1 MSYGTVIFAQIA
13 QMFVLMA
20 VGVALFKTGRM
31 GGPGAKDLGSLLLYV
46 VIPVVI
52 VRSLWTERTARTT
65 QVIVETF
72 FLALALLALAIVV
85 SRVAFRRD
93 GLLAFSSAFSNAGF
107 VGIPLVEAAMGEG
120 AVIYIVCMIG
130 WLNALQA
137 SVGVLMITGDRASV
151 RPRAVMTNPIIIS
164 FALGLALY
172 ALGAPEPAFA
182 SDVLATIAG
191 LNTPAAMIVCGS
203 YLAQAK
209 LRDFATSGGVWAV
222 CGMRLVV
229 VPLLSLLLLAALPWG
244 HGEVGLA
251 LLIAASAPTGA
262 NVAIYAA
269 QYEGDYKTAVLTV
282 CATTILSI
290 ISLPLLI
297 SLGAA
302 VLLA

>member
-1 MSYGTVIFAQIA
+1 MTYGLVIFAQIA

-20 VGVALFKTGRM
+20 VGVALFRTGRM
-31 GGPGAKDLGSLLLYV
+31 GTAGAKDLGSLLLYV

-52 VRSLWTERTARTT
+52 VRSLWTGRTERTTEI
-65 QVIVETF
+65 IVET
-72 FLALALLALAIVV
+72 LVLSLVLLALAIAV
-85 SRVAFRRD
+85 SRLVFRRD

-107 VGIPLVEAAMGEG
+107 VGIPLVQAAMGEE

-137 SVGVLMITGDRASV
+137 SVGVLMITGERASV
-151 RPRAVMTNPIIIS
+151 RPRAIATNPIIIS
-164 FALGLALY
+164 FAVALALY
-172 ALGAPEPAFA
+172 ALDVPEPAFVGDA
-182 SDVLATIAG
+182 LTTIAG

-203 YLAQAK
+203 YLAQAR
-209 LRDFATSGGVWAV
+209 LRDFATSRGVWAV
-222 CGMRLVV
+222 CGVRLVL

-244 HGEVGLA
+244 GGEAGLA

-269 QYEGDYKTAVLTV
+269 QYDGDYRTAVLTV
-282 CATTILSI
+282 CATTVLSI

-297 SLGAA
+297 SLGAS